1 MTRTGRPAPLPRT
14 DSSRFGPPRFDSP
27 RTDPPPSDLLPS
39 DWPPS
44 DPLRF
49 DEVEPDD
56 DCICGGCAA
65 RRRARLH
72 AAPVHEGGHAA
83 ARSVRRRAAVLMA
96 AVGTALGGG
105 TVGAATAAPVA
116 APTPGGPAA
125 PRVDT
130 PQGEVGGL
138 YGETAGDERA
148 AAAQPV
154 TRASI
159 IERAQRW
166 VDQKVPYSMSRF
178 WSDGYRQDCSG
189 FVSMAWGL
197 GSSQTTWTLPDFAER
212 ITKAELQPGDVLI
225 HNDPASPRGGSHVT
239 VFGGWTDSART
250 RYLAYEQTSPS
261 ATKRVTPYAYWSN
274 SATYVPYRYKAL
286 TTGGGSSDGAAAT
299 AFPGAD
305 KFGPGAD
312 NAFVTRLGEMLV
324 RRGGGRFYT
333 EGPGPR
339 WSESDRRATEA
350 FQLAQGWRGGEADG
364 VPGKDTWDYLVNGK
378 GRDID
383 GAPAPAPS
391 PPPPPP
397 PPSPGGVPPAFPGPG
412 AFGPGAVGD
421 QVERLGGQ
429 LVRKGFGD
437 AYAEGPGPRWTDA
450 DRSSVRAFQ
459 EGMGWTGAEADGYP
473 GPDTWRLLF
482 S

>member
-1 MTRTGRPAPLPRT
+1 MTRTGRPAPL
-14 DSSRFGPPRFDSP
+14 
-27 RTDPPPSDLLPS
+27 
-39 DWPPS
+39 
-44 DPLRF
+44 LRF

-105 TVGAATAAPVA
+105 AAGAAGAAPVP

-138 YGETAGDERA
+138 YGESATDDRT

-166 VDQKVPYSMSRF
+166 VDQKVPYSMSRY

-225 HNDPASPRGGSHVT
+225 HNDPASPRSGSHVT

-250 RYLAYEQTSPS
+250 RYTAYEQTSPG
-261 ATKRVTPYAYWSN
+261 ATKRATPYAYWSN
-274 SATYVPYRYKAL
+274 SATYLPYRYKAL

-305 KFGPGAD
+305 KFGPGAN
-312 NAFVTRLGEMLV
+312 NAYVTRLGEMLV

-364 VPGKDTWDYLVNGK
+364 LPGKDTWDYLVNGK

-383 GAPAPAPS
+383 GAAPLPPAPS
-391 PPPPPP
+391 PPPAPAPAPSTPPG
-397 PPSPGGVPPAFPGPG
+397 PGGTSPAFPGPG
-412 AFGPGAVGD
+412 AFGPGAVGG
-421 QVERLGGQ
+421 QVEQLGVRLV
-429 LVRKGFGD
+429 LKGFGA
-437 AYAEGPGPRWTDA
+437 AYVEGPGPHWTDA
-450 DRSSVRAFQ
+450 DRGSVRAFQ
-459 EGMGWTGAEADGYP
+459 EAMGWSGAEADGCP

>member
-1 MTRTGRPAPLPRT
+1 MTRTDQPVPL
-14 DSSRFGPPRFDSP
+14 
-27 RTDPPPSDLLPS
+27 
-39 DWPPS
+39 WE
-44 DPLRF
+44 F

-56 DCICGGCAA
+56 DCICGGCSA

-105 TVGAATAAPVA
+105 AAGAATATAVP
-116 APTPGGPAA
+116 APTPGGPST
-125 PRVDT
+125 PRSDTPSDT
-130 PQGEVGGL
+130 PQGEVSGLHGGSPDT
-138 YGETAGDERA
+138 GTAAPR

-154 TRASI
+154 TRAAI

-166 VDQKVPYSMSRF
+166 VDQKVPYSMGRY

-212 ITKAELQPGDVLI
+212 ITKADLQPGDILL
-225 HNDPASPRGGSHVT
+225 HNDPARPQGGSHVT
-239 VFGGWTDSART
+239 VFGGWTDSTRT
-250 RYLAYEQTSPS
+250 RYLAYEQTSPGT
-261 ATKRVTPYAYWSN
+261 TKRATPYAYWSN
-274 SATYVPYRYKAL
+274 SATYLPYRYKAL
-286 TTGGGSSDGAAAT
+286 SPGGSSSDGAASS

-312 NAFVTRLGEMLV
+312 NAHVTRLGRMLV
-324 RRGGGRFYT
+324 ERGGGRFYT

-350 FQLAQGWRGGEADG
+350 FQRAQGWRGSEADG
-364 VPGKDTWDYLVNGK
+364 IPGKDTWDYLVNGK
-378 GRDID
+378 GRNID
-383 GAPAPAPS
+383 AAAPLPPS
-391 PPPPPP
+391 PPPPVP
-397 PPSPGGVPPAFPGPG
+397 PGGGAPAFPGTG
-412 AFGPGAVGD
+412 GFGPGAVGD
-421 QVERLGGQ
+421 QVRQLGEQ
-429 LVRKGFGD
+429 LVRKGFGA

-450 DRSSVRAFQ
+450 DLRGVRAFQ
-459 EGMGWTGAEADGYP
+459 EAQGWRGAEADGIP
-473 GPDTWRLLF
+473 GPDTWKRLF

>member
-1 MTRTGRPAPLPRT
+1 MTRTDQPAPL
-14 DSSRFGPPRFDSP
+14 
-27 RTDPPPSDLLPS
+27 
-39 DWPPS
+39 WE
-44 DPLRF
+44 F
-49 DEVEPDD
+49 DEVEPDE
-56 DCICGGCAA
+56 DCICGGCGA

-83 ARSVRRRAAVLMA
+83 ARSVRRRAAVLVA

-105 TVGAATAAPVA
+105 AAGATAAPA
-116 APTPGGPAA
+116 APPTPGGPAT
-125 PRVDT
+125 PHTDT

-138 YGETAGDERA
+138 HGESPDARSAAPG

-154 TRASI
+154 TRAAI

-166 VDQKVPYSMSRF
+166 VDQKVPYSMSRY

-212 ITKAELQPGDVLI
+212 ITKADLQPGDILL

-239 VFGGWTDSART
+239 LFGGWTDATRT
-250 RYLAYEQTSPS
+250 RYLAYEQTSPGT
-261 ATKRVTPYAYWSN
+261 TKRATPYAYWSH
-274 SATYVPYRYKAL
+274 SATYLPYRLKAL
-286 TTGGGSSDGAAAT
+286 SPGGSSSDGAASA

-312 NAFVTRLGEMLV
+312 NAYVTRLGRMLV
-324 RRGGGRFYT
+324 ERGGGRFYT

-350 FQLAQGWRGGEADG
+350 FQLAQGWRGSEADG
-364 VPGKDTWDYLVNGK
+364 IPGKDTWDYLVNGK
-378 GRDID
+378 GRNID
-383 GAPAPAPS
+383 GGAAL
-391 PPPPPP
+391 PPPPVT
-397 PPSPGGVPPAFPGPG
+397 PGTGAPAFPGAG
-412 AFGPGAVGD
+412 GFGPGAVD
-421 QVERLGGQ
+421 EQVRQLGEQ
-429 LVRKGFGD
+429 LVRKGFGA
-437 AYAEGPGPRWTDA
+437 AYTEGPGPSWSES
-450 DRSSVRAFQ
+450 DRRATEAFQ
-459 EGMGWTGAEADGYP
+459 RAQGWRGTEADGYP
-473 GPDTWRLLF
+473 GPDTWQRLF

>member
-1 MTRTGRPAPLPRT
+1 MTRTGRPAPLPRS
-14 DSSRFGPPRFDSP
+14 DSPQFDPPRSAPP
-27 RTDPPPSDLLPS
+27 RSDERSDARSDLRS
-39 DWPPS
+39 DS
-44 DPLRF
+44 LRF

-105 TVGAATAAPVA
+105 AVGAATAAPTP

-138 YGETAGDERA
+138 YGESATDERA

-166 VDQKVPYSMSRF
+166 VDQKVPYSMSRY

-225 HNDPASPRGGSHVT
+225 HNDPASPRSGSHVT

-250 RYLAYEQTSPS
+250 RYVAYEQTSPG

-274 SATYVPYRYKAL
+274 SATYLPYRYKAL
-286 TTGGGSSDGAAAT
+286 TTGGSSSDGAAAT

-364 VPGKDTWDYLVNGK
+364 IPGKDTWDYLVNGK
-378 GRDID
+378 GRDI
-383 GAPAPAPS
+383 APAAPL
-391 PPPPPP
+391 PPP
-397 PPSPGGVPPAFPGPG
+397 PPSQPSPAPSPGGSSPAFPGPG

-421 QVERLGGQ
+421 QVELLGGQ
-429 LVRKGFGD
+429 LVRTGFGA
-437 AYAEGPGPRWTDA
+437 AYTEGPGPRWTDA
-450 DRSSVRAFQ
+450 DRSNVRAFQ
-459 EGMGWTGAEADGYP
+459 EAMGWSGAEADGYP
-473 GPDTWRLLF
+473 GPDTWRVLF